1 MTTDS
6 SESRIE
12 IAQQQKRKE
21 THVFFNY
28 SFVFC
33 FFKDATLFLLLLRY
47 LFYSSVTWKNLHV
60 NRGDIVRRQFPS
72 VNCLVA
78 NLIIEAENRA

>member
-21 THVFFNY
+21 NHVFLNY
-28 SFVFC
+28 CFFLS
-33 FFKDATLFLLLLRY
+33 FFKDATLFLLLLY
-47 LFYSSVTWKNLHV
+47 LFYSSVTWKNPHV
-60 NRGDIVRRQFPS
+60 KRGERTAAVPS

-78 NLIIEAENRA
+78 NLIIEAKNRA